1 MELKQKLNNYFK
13 LSDEEKYDVCA
24 EIIKIYKEEN
34 QFDGLN
40 ELKFII
46 AVDILSYEQQEE
58 FELVQALT
66 DIEKTIKEVEEELK
80 NGRL

>member
-1 MELKQKLNNYFK
+1 
-13 LSDEEKYDVCA
+13 
-24 EIIKIYKEEN
+24 
-34 QFDGLN
+34 
-40 ELKFII
+40 LKFII

>member
-1 MELKQKLNNYFK
+1 MELKEKLNNYFK

-24 EIIKIYKEEN
+24 EIIKIYKEDTK
-34 QFDGLN
+34 FDGLN

-46 AVDILSYEQQEE
+46 AVDILTYEQQEE
-58 FELVQALT
+58 FELVQALI